1 MKKKILVISLPAIL
15 LLTLTAGVMSD
26 NGIAGHAGSSGE
38 TPCTNC
44 HNSYAINSGA
54 GSIQLRTGMTNNEYV
69 PGQAYDMTFKV
80 AYTGRSLF
88 GMGLE
93 ALNSSNGNAGTI
105 VITDAVHTTTKSA
118 TVGTTSRKSVVHTLN
133 GGASTDS
140 MPFHFRWIAPTT
152 GTVTFYYCG
161 VAANGN
167 AATTADYV
175 YSGSM
180 VVNPVS
186 TGINT
191 VSNDLSFSVFP
202 NPASE
207 SLRISFKSNTSGQ
220 TTFSLY
226 DLSGKLV
233 KSESHN
239 VTSGNNFE
247 TEWNDISSFQKG
259 VYLLNVRNTTGETT
273 KRVVIN

>member
-1 MKKKILVISLPAIL
+1 MKKKILVFALPTIL
-15 LLTLTAGVMSD
+15 LATLTAGVMSD
-26 NGIAGHAGSSGE
+26 NGIAGRTGSPSE
-38 TPCTNC
+38 TTCTGC
-44 HNSYAINSGA
+44 HNSYAINTGA
-54 GSIQLRTGMTNNEYV
+54 GSIELRTGMTNNEYV
-69 PGQAYDMTFKV
+69 PGQTYDMTFKV

-93 ALNSSNGNAGTI
+93 ALNSSNANAGTI
-105 VITDAVHTTTKSA
+105 VITDATHTTTKSA
-118 TVGTTSRKSVVHTLN
+118 TVGTASRKSVVHTLN

-161 VAANGN
+161 IAANGN
-167 AATTADYV
+167 GATSTDYV

-180 VVNPVS
+180 VVNPIS
-186 TGINT
+186 TGINPI
-191 VSNDLSFSVFP
+191 SNDLSFSVFP